1 MSERVRYARL
11 GVFVLASALLAAGA
25 VVFFGAGDLFRAK
38 YPVEMYIDESVQ
50 GLDPGAAVKF
60 RGVEVGRVEEL
71 GFVRS
76 MYGVNDARV
85 RVVIALRPKD
95 AAKLGPG
102 EPDRVF
108 QDYVLKGLRG
118 RLASAGLTGGMY
130 IELDMLDPGK
140 HPPPDLAWAPLNPVL
155 PAVASTGTRLLANAE
170 SLLVRLE
177 RVKID
182 ELVLR
187 VTALVEELGKA
198 VTPATDDARALINAL
213 RKDLLA
219 DLRATLAALTRL
231 VEEDVAPAVKEIR
244 GAAAKAG
251 PAVEKADAA
260 LGKLDV
266 LLSRADR
273 TVAANAAP
281 AEETMENLRV
291 AAQDL
296 RELMATLKRYPATA
310 VLGEAPPKP
319 KAVSK

>member
-76 MYGVNDARV
+76 KYGVADARV
-85 RVVIALRPKD
+85 RVVLVFMPKD
-95 AAKLGPG
+95 AATLGRG
-102 EPDRVF
+102 EPVQVF
-108 QDYVLKGLRG
+108 QDYVRKGLRG

-130 IELDMLDPGK
+130 LELDMLDPDK
-140 HPPPDLAWAPLNPVL
+140 HPPPEIPWVPEHPVL

-187 VTALVEELGKA
+187 LMALVEDVSKA
-198 VTPATDDARALINAL
+198 ITPATEDARALLAAV
-213 RKDLLA
+213 RKELLVE
-219 DLRATLAALTRL
+219 LKGTLAAVTKL
-231 VEEDVAPAVKEIR
+231 VEEDLAPAVKEIR

-251 PAVEKADAA
+251 PALEKTDAA

-273 TVAANAAP
+273 AVAANGVQ
-281 AEETMENLRV
+281 AEEAMDNLRV

-296 RELMATLKRYPATA
+296 RDLMATLKRYPATA